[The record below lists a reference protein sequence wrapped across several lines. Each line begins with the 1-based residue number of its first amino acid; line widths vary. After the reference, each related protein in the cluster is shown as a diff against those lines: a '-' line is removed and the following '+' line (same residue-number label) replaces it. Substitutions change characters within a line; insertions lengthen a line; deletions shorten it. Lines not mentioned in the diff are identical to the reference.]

1 MKLRFISALTVSLFL
16 LSLLPVASIAAPL
29 DSCRISASPN
39 QTVSLGF
46 PMAPERLKYKSTPKL
61 LVLPFRLSDTPNF
74 AFGDLLKAD
83 YLAAADL
90 IHQMSNGKSKPEL
103 VFAPVFDI
111 SDTVA
116 DMNQL
121 RINQQQQWQ
130 RDESKSTWGFIRRVI
145 AASDS
150 KIDFTGID
158 GVLLH
163 GSSTSNQSDIAEAM
177 MFSKSPRDPWFRTI
191 NTAEGE
197 LLNAVLMDKR
207 KSINTIAH
215 EIMHLYG
222 LTDLYGS
229 PDSPHRLS
237 MMSSAQNTLLS
248 YEKWVLGWIPDS
260 SVQCVNAATEI
271 DFTKVSTR
279 LTIPNTT
286 AERVLVI
293 DEGQRG
299 KGLII
304 ETLSNA
310 ATRYLAFYSLDNEA
324 RPPIRNFST
333 PLNQPSEGV
342 AINNLGG
349 VGAQLIS
356 PNFNLLISDMTADT
370 IMLDLIP
377 KAQLPNAAA
386 LISAAE
392 ANRTR
397 IAQAAATK
405 PNVPTEVIAKPKKK
419 TIVCVKGSTVR
430 KVKAVKPKCPTG
442 FKKR

>member
-16 LSLLPVASIAAPL
+16 LLLIPATSTAAPL
-29 DSCRISASPN
+29 DSCRISTAPY

-46 PMAPERLKYKSTPKL
+46 PVAPERLKYKSTPKL
-61 LVLPFRLSDTPNF
+61 LVLPFRLSDTPTF
-74 AFGDLLKAD
+74 SFGDLLKAD

-90 IHQMSNGKSKPEL
+90 IFKMSNGKSKPEL
-103 VFAPVFDI
+103 VFASVFDI

-229 PDSPHRLS
+229 PDSPSRMS
-237 MMSSAQNTLLS
+237 MMASDQDTLLS
-248 YEKWVLGWIPDS
+248 YEKWVLGWISDS
-260 SVQCVNAATEI
+260 SVQCVLAAVDI
-271 DFTKVSTR
+271 DSTKVSTR
-279 LTIPNTT
+279 LNIPNTNT
-286 AERVLVI
+286 EQVLVI
-293 DEGQRG
+293 NQG
-299 KGLII
+299 KPGKALII
-304 ETLSNA
+304 ETLTNRS
-310 ATRYLAFYSLDNEA
+310 TRYLAFYSLDNEA
-324 RPPIRNFST
+324 RPPIVNFKA
-333 PLNQPSEGV
+333 PLNLPSEGV

-349 VGAQLIS
+349 VGVQMTS
-356 PNFNLLISDMTADT
+356 PEFTLLISDMTAEQIT
-370 IMLDLIP
+370 LDLIP
-377 KAQLPNAAA
+377 KSQLANAAA

-392 ANRTR
+392 VNRTR